1 MCVIYGTLFGMDQEF
16 YDRQHQL
23 ALKRGKE
30 PVSID
35 EAEGRLFHYRIP
47 TNQSLD
53 KYPVELNGEKIAMN
67 GIVSQRKYK
76 ELVANFG
83 DIGYTLDTAYLL
95 AALQDEGFK
104 TLDSLDYVFAFWLIR
119 EKSIILANKDYPLFV
134 SEGEMIYFSSFE
146 FEGSRALE
154 NVVLEIERKSGL
166 AEVLYEYKNLIY
178 GKKDGNK

>member
-1 MCVIYGTLFGMDQEF
+1 MCVIYGTLFGIDQEF
-16 YDRQHQL
+16 YDKQHQL
-23 ALKRGKE
+23 ALKRGKN

-35 EAEGRLFHYRIP
+35 EARGRLFHYRVP

-53 KYPVELNGEKIAMN
+53 KYPVALNGEKIAMN
-67 GIVSQRKYK
+67 GIVSRHKYG
-76 ELVANFG
+76 ELVSNYG

-95 AALQDEGFK
+95 AALQHEGFK

-134 SEGEMIYFSSFE
+134 RKGEIVYFSSFE
-146 FEGSRALE
+146 FEGSHALG

-166 AEVLYEYKNLIY
+166 TEVLYEYENLIY
-178 GKKDGNK
+178 GKKDGSK